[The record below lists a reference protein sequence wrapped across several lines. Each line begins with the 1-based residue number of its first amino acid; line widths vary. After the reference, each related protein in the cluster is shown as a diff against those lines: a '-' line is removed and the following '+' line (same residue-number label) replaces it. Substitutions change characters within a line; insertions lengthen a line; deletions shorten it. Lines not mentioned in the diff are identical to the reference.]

1 MKLKSLIKKDPF
13 YKVFTKS
20 LTQIPGFKEGNKVI
34 IGVSGGSD
42 SVALTHLINSIGN
55 YNLIITHVNHKL
67 RKSSDDD
74 QLFVKNF
81 ALKLKIPIY
90 VKILNPLQKEKSM
103 SIEEWG
109 RKERYSFFNEIFI
122 KTDADFIMTAHH
134 GNDQVETV
142 LLNLNRKTG
151 SAGLRG
157 IAHKRNNLIRPLL
170 NFSKKEILS
179 FIKRNKIQYINDAS
193 NQNLAFSRNFIRHQ
207 VVKPWEEKDENIVK
221 KISFS
226 INLFSQWHSSLD
238 FLIIKY
244 VLPKIE
250 KSKEKFKVELNLI
263 LDMPLALQVRLLE
276 ILIDGQDINF
286 SKHYYKMIDHFINKP
301 KIGKFFDIFDV
312 WELRHERNFLVGYK
326 KKEIMDLSSHKL
338 SFNIPVIV
346 NEYIFEICLGENII
360 CKKNEV
366 VNEEFIDFDKIKNK
380 RVILRLWEEGDK
392 FIPLGMSGHQKV
404 SDFLINQKV
413 EKVNKMKQY
422 VMTADDK
429 IIWVCGR
436 RLSELFKVD
445 KNTKQKA
452 RLIQRKSNG

>member
-13 YKVFTKS
+13 YKIFTKS
-20 LTQIPGFKEGNKVI
+20 LTQIPGFKEGNKII

-42 SVALTHLINSIGN
+42 SVALTHLLNSIGN

-81 ALKLKIPIY
+81 ALKLKIPSY

-134 GNDQVETV
+134 GNDQVETI

-151 SAGLRG
+151 TAGLRG

-238 FLIIKY
+238 FLIIKF

-250 KSKEKFKVELNLI
+250 KSKEKFKVKLNLTRI
-263 LDMPLALQVRLLE
+263 SV
-276 ILIDGQDINF
+276 
-286 SKHYYKMIDHFINKP
+286 
-301 KIGKFFDIFDV
+301 FF
-312 WELRHERNFLVGYK
+312 
-326 KKEIMDLSSHKL
+326 
-338 SFNIPVIV
+338 
-346 NEYIFEICLGENII
+346 
-360 CKKNEV
+360 
-366 VNEEFIDFDKIKNK
+366 
-380 RVILRLWEEGDK
+380 
-392 FIPLGMSGHQKV
+392 
-404 SDFLINQKV
+404 
-413 EKVNKMKQY
+413 
-422 VMTADDK
+422 
-429 IIWVCGR
+429 
-436 RLSELFKVD
+436 
-445 KNTKQKA
+445 
-452 RLIQRKSNG
+452 